1 MMYVYRK
8 SYYSSITSLYKW
20 WARIAKSGKQSMLML
35 FSASIVSSAVPLP
48 LFLLLLWWMWPF
60 HYCCIYIILPIYIV
74 TLVLS
79 AIGVGWEKAMPS
91 AQQGTMTVGTYLPI
105 LYQPSYPIIVC
116 NSNSSNRHNKRYT
129 PDDLRLTRL
138 TQLVVRKKNNK
149 RFIRSILRDP
159 QRRNDFFLGVVGV
172 VVRRRS
178 RQCPILYRT
187 QYSRH
192 TNLHATF
199 VFLQ

>member
-1 MMYVYRK
+1 
-8 SYYSSITSLYKW
+8 
-20 WARIAKSGKQSMLML
+20 
-35 FSASIVSSAVPLP
+35 
-48 LFLLLLWWMWPF
+48 
-60 HYCCIYIILPIYIV
+60 
-74 TLVLS
+74 
-79 AIGVGWEKAMPS
+79 MPS

-159 QRRNDFFLGVVGV
+159 QRRNDFFS
-172 VVRRRS
+172 RRS
-178 RQCPILYRT
+178 RRSGEAAKSAMSNFVP
-187 QYSRH
+187 H
-192 TNLHATF
+192 T
-199 VFLQ
+199 VQ

>member
-1 MMYVYRK
+1 MNSSLCVAKQVNTIQYNTIQRTCVLIYACKEMVSSSSRLDKTRIEKINFLLWSFFYYRIFLLFVMMYVYRK

-105 LYQPSYPIIVC
+105 LYQPSYLIIILAKYVA
-116 NSNSSNRHNKRYT
+116 
-129 PDDLRLTRL
+129 RL
-138 TQLVVRKKNNK
+138 Q
-149 RFIRSILRDP
+149 
-159 QRRNDFFLGVVGV
+159 
-172 VVRRRS
+172 
-178 RQCPILYRT
+178 
-187 QYSRH
+187 
-192 TNLHATF
+192 
-199 VFLQ
+199 